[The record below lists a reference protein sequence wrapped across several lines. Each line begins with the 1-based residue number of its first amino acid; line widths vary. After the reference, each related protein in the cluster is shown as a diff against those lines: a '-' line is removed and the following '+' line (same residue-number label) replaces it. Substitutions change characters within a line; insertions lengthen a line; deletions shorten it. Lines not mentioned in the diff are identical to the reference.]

1 MCFHCGLVAGSQ
13 ASGCFV
19 LFLAENIIWNTSVV
33 ILRSCFMCLNNTQC
47 IRDVTEGT
55 YSAQFYLI
63 TKDGQIT
70 NSSHKIINNIYISST
85 PIISSESIE
94 GIATVTY
101 SSTYTNCVY
110 DNSE

>member
-33 ILRSCFMCLNNTQC
+33 ILRSCFTCLNNTQC

-63 TKDGQIT
+63 SKDGQIT
-70 NSSHKIINNIYISST
+70 HSPHKIINNIYISNT
-85 PIISSESIE
+85 LISSASIE
-94 GIATVTY
+94 GIVSVTY
-101 SSTYTNCVY
+101 SNIYKNCVY